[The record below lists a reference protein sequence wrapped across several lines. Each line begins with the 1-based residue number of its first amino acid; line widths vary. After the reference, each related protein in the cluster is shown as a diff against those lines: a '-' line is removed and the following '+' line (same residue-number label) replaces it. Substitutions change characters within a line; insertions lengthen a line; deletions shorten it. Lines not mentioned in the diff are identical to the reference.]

1 MGQIFLVRHG
11 QASFGAADY
20 DRLSDLGVAQSRLL
34 GQWFAD
40 CGQSFTMAVM
50 GRLLRHRQTAEACLG
65 AMPAALKPTGDTA
78 VNPGFDEYDH
88 QEVLLRYRPE
98 FATPEGSKKILTESA
113 QPGDTPRRV
122 FQRLFTAA
130 MARWA
135 SGEHDADY
143 VESWTGFRVRCN
155 NALRNLVESAGSSQ
169 NIVVFT
175 SGGPIAV
182 ICQNL
187 LGVADKDAAALNSAV
202 VNSSATRLLYQPGR
216 ISLSTLNGYPHLERS
231 GDARNITYR

>member
-20 DRLSDLGVAQSRLL
+20 DRLSDLGAAQSRLL

-40 CGQSFTMAVM
+40 CGQGFTLAVM

-65 AMPAALKPTGDTA
+65 AMPAGLKPAAEPDIDA
-78 VNPGFDEYDH
+78 GFDEYDH
-88 QEVLLRYRPE
+88 QEVLLRHRPE
-98 FATPEGSKKILTESA
+98 FATPEGAKKVLTESA

-122 FQRLFTAA
+122 FQRVFTTA

-135 SGEHDADY
+135 GGEHDGDY
-143 VESWTGFRVRCN
+143 TESWTGFRVRCN
-155 NALRNLVESAGSSQ
+155 RALQALVESAGSSQ

-182 ICQNL
+182 ICQGL
-187 LGVADKDAAALNSAV
+187 LGVADKDAALLNSAV
-202 VNSSATRLLYQPGR
+202 VNSSVTRLLYQPGR
-216 ISLSTLNGYPHLERS
+216 ISLSTLNSYPHLERS